1 MKSIFVS
8 HSKDDKTIAK
18 KLTGK
23 LESAGYPCYVYSR
36 DKNHG
41 SDEELISQCSVLI
54 LILSKSS
61 LTSEEQINQI
71 KLAFDLN
78 LKIIPFKA
86 ESLDNTLTVQYFL
99 HSLEWVDAVGDGFDE
114 AYDILTEILEENS
127 DGSEPIKKAKKTE
140 KYNTTNATTKK
151 YLTYGIIAAVVII
164 VLYLI
169 FSDNKDKK
177 DNNGNGSNT
186 EQNANPPDFL
196 ENPLNDNEKLLVG
209 TWKLT
214 DYEDSRLLNPQE
226 KQQLAQDIVTLK
238 QNVLLDFKS
247 DRSFERRG
255 FTPQPQKGYWEYD
268 NIKTKIL
275 LTPTGTDRKEEVN
288 IINLTDKTMTFVV
301 TETVQLQNGG
311 TEIVTTKLSFQK
323 Q

>member
-36 DKNHG
+36 DRNHG
-41 SDEELISQCSVLI
+41 TDEELISQCSVFI

-61 LTSEEQINQI
+61 LSSDEQISQI
-71 KLAFDLN
+71 KSAYDSN
-78 LKIIPFKA
+78 LTIIPFKVGN
-86 ESLDNTLTVQYFL
+86 LDNTLTVQYFL
-99 HSLEWVDAVGDGFDE
+99 HSLEWVDAFGDGFDE
-114 AYDILTEILEENS
+114 AYDILTEILLENS
-127 DGSEPIKKAKKTE
+127 DGSEPIKKAKKTQ
-140 KYNTTNATTKK
+140 KHSAKNAVSKK

-169 FSDNKDKK
+169 FSDNNDKK
-177 DNNGNGSNT
+177 DKNGNGSNT

-196 ENPLNDNEKLLVG
+196 ENPLSDNEKLLVG
-209 TWKLT
+209 NWNLT
-214 DYEDSRLLNPQE
+214 DYEDSRLLNTQE
-226 KQQLAQDIVTLK
+226 KQQLAQDIITLK
-238 QNVLLDFKS
+238 QNVKLVFKS

-255 FTPQPQKGYWEYD
+255 FTPQPQQGYWEYD

-275 LTPTGTDRKEEVN
+275 LTPTGTDRKEEVS